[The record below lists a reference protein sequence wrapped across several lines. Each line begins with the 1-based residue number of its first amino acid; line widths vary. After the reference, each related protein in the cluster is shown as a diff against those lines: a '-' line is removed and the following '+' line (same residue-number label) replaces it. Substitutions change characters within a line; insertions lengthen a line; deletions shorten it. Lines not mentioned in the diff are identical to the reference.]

1 MPGVFGGEVRMSSAA
16 ANRSV
21 VNHRV
26 PEGGSAGGPPSEQ
39 KSEIF
44 VDIIE
49 RLTVRPPVPAPR
61 APLTPPPR

>member
-21 VNHRV
+21 VNRV
-26 PEGGSAGGPPSEQ
+26 TEGGNAGGPPGEQ

-49 RLTVRPPVPAPR
+49 RLTVRRPSRVPSFLLS
-61 APLTPPPR
+61 PLSLR